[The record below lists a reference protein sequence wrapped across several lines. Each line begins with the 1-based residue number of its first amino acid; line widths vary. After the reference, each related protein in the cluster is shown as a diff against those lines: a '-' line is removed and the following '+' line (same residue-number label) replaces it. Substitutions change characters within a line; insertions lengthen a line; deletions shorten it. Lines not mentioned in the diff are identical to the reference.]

1 MQPRHLAPRIR
12 EALLDRPVVTLVGPR
27 QVGKSTLALELVD
40 GGALSR
46 YVTLDDVVTLAAARD
61 DPAGFIAGLP
71 HASVIDEVQ
80 RAPELYLAIK
90 ARVDRDRRPGS
101 FLITGSADVLVLPG
115 IAEALVGRAEILTLL
130 PLSAGELTGHREDFV
145 AWAFS
150 GEPPIPTTV
159 VAEGD
164 IISRIVRG
172 GFPEPSLAGSRFRE
186 RWFGSYVTT
195 IVRREVQ
202 DLAHIT
208 GLADL
213 PRLLAMLAARSASL
227 LNTAELSR
235 TSGLPQTTLRRYL
248 TLIEGAFVTST
259 LSAWTG
265 DAGRRLARAPKLHL
279 TDTGL
284 AAWLTGS
291 DERRLLTERERL
303 GALLESFVAM
313 EIRKQLGWSS
323 AWARIAH
330 YRSHDGVEVDLV
342 IEDRAGGIVGV
353 EVKASATVRAD
364 DVRGLRR
371 LAERVPD
378 RWIRGVV
385 LYLGHQAVPFGER
398 LAALPI
404 TALWDTPAA
413 ERS

>member
-40 GGALSR
+40 SGALSR

-71 HASVIDEVQ
+71 HASVIDEIQ

-313 EIRKQLGWSS
+313 EIRKQLTWSS
-323 AWARIAH
+323 HGAGCWHFRD
-330 YRSHDGVEVDLV
+330 RDGAEVDFVLEHPDGRV
-342 IEDRAGGIVGV
+342 VGIET
-353 EVKASATVRAD
+353 KAAAVVSSGDT
-364 DVRGLRR
+364 RGLRFLADR
-371 LAERVPD
+371 LGD
-378 RWIRGVV
+378 RFHAGYV
-385 LYLGHQAVPFGER
+385 LSMMPEAIPLGPK
-398 LAALPI
+398 LTALPI
-404 TALWDTPAA
+404 DSLWT
-413 ERS
+413 SNQSVSK